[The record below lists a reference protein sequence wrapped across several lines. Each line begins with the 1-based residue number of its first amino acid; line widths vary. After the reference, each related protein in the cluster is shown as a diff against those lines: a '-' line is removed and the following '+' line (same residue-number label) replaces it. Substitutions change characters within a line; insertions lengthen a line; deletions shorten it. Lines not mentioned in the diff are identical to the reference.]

1 MCPRF
6 PSRTAAEFTAGVN
19 RAAVSDKT
27 GELCRI
33 SVRAPSRAFE
43 LGIPSDVPLADLLPV
58 LVEYAG
64 AEPHEQGPGPGGWSV
79 QRLGGAPLDEEGTA
93 ASFGLVDGET
103 LYLRPRG
110 ETLPEVAFDDL
121 VEGIGE
127 TLRARDDTWRPALT
141 RRLLLGLSTAALLAA
156 LVVLVLPGSDA
167 WRAGTAGA
175 LAVLL
180 IAGSLTASRAVGD
193 SGAGAVLGM
202 LAVPHLALAGALL
215 PQAGAGEDGLG
226 PRLLAGGAAAAGA
239 AVVALAAV
247 GAFVPLFLGAF
258 TVALFAAL
266 AGGVTAAGLPPAQA
280 AGWLAVLTVVS
291 AVFVPGLAF
300 RFAGMRLPPLPTGAD
315 DLQEGIDP
323 FPAERVRARAAL
335 ADTYLTSIYA
345 ALGVVA
351 MGSQTALLTA
361 AGSDERTG
369 PALTVALSLLLLLHV
384 RLVGALWHRLAL
396 AVPGAY
402 GLTAT
407 AVVIAAGAPLPGR
420 LEAVAVLLVAG
431 AAAAVAA
438 WTVPGRRLVPY
449 WGRAADVLHL
459 VTALALLPLAALL
472 SGVFGA
478 LRGIRG

>member
-1 MCPRF
+1 M
-6 PSRTAAEFTAGVN
+6 
-19 RAAVSDKT
+19 SDKT

-64 AEPHEQGPGPGGWSV
+64 TEPHEQGIGPGGWSV

-103 LYLRPRG
+103 LYLRPCG
-110 ETLPEVAFDDL
+110 EELPEVAFDDL

-127 TLRARDDTWRPALT
+127 TLRARDDTWRSSLT
-141 RRLLLGLSTAALLAA
+141 RRLLLGWSTAALLAT
-156 LVVLVLPGSDA
+156 LVVLALPGAAA
-167 WRAGTAGA
+167 WRAGAAGT

-180 IAGSLTASRAVGD
+180 IAGSLAASRAVGD

-215 PQAGAGEDGLG
+215 PQAGPGEDGLG
-226 PRLLAGGAAAAGA
+226 PSLLAGGAAAAGA
-239 AVVALAAV
+239 AIVALAAV

-258 TVALFAAL
+258 TVALFTAL
-266 AGGVTAAGLPPAQA
+266 AGVVTSAGLPLAQS
-280 AGWLAVLTVVS
+280 AGWLAVLTIAS

-300 RFAGMRLPPLPTGAD
+300 RFAGMRLPPLPNGAD

-335 ADTYLTSIYA
+335 ADTYLTSAYA

-351 MGSQTALLTA
+351 MGCQTALLTA
-361 AGSDERTG
+361 AGSDDRTG
-369 PALTVALSLLLLLHV
+369 PALTVALSLLLLLHL
-384 RLVGALWHRLAL
+384 RLVGGLWHRLAL

-402 GLTAT
+402 GLAAT
-407 AVVIAAGAPLPGR
+407 GVV
-420 LEAVAVLLVAG
+420 
-431 AAAAVAA
+431 
-438 WTVPGRRLVPY
+438 
-449 WGRAADVLHL
+449 
-459 VTALALLPLAALL
+459 
-472 SGVFGA
+472 
-478 LRGIRG
+478 